1 MQVTGTHALNE
12 NRGRQLVFVD
22 MMSDTE
28 GGAGTARAR
37 PFTPEQLVL
46 ITELVQTGVA
56 AGRASAPVAETG
68 SAPVPGAGTTPRPT
82 PSKWGDPP
90 PPFVKIKGE

>member
-1 MQVTGTHALNE
+1 
-12 NRGRQLVFVD
+12 
-22 MMSDTE
+22 MSDTE
-28 GGAGTARAR
+28 GGAETVRAP

-46 ITELVQTGVA
+46 ITELVQAGVA

-68 SAPVPGAGTTPRPT
+68 SAPGPGAGTTPRPT

-90 PPFVKIKGE
+90 PCFNKIKGK